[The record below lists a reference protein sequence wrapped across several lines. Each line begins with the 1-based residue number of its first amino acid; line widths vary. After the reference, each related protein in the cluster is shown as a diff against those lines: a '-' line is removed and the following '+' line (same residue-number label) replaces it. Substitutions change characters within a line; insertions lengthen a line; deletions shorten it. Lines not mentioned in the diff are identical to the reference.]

1 MTRARGSRSSPIQS
15 QQVKNRGQFFLML
28 GGQTVR
34 DVSPQREKHKRPIGS
49 GIINRLH
56 RIMITNWTKQIV
68 LCPPHQSS
76 HKDCLFSQTTH
87 ESVFASVQAH
97 PPCLCKCARVLTAS
111 AWCWWSRISDQWYF
125 ENDIWFLHWRWPYHP
140 WQWNNNHSLPS
151 NTADLV
157 WSWVVQFNPQSW
169 GFYKIIFICGDLV
182 GNVPD
187 MSYSLDLGMDRTFSG
202 TRSTTG
208 LLSPMSWACPCF
220 WVMSG
225 TWPPTTILSSK
236 ICVTK

>member
-1 MTRARGSRSSPIQS
+1 
-15 QQVKNRGQFFLML
+15 ML

-34 DVSPQREKHKRPIGS
+34 DVSPQREKHKRPLGLGS
-49 GIINRLH
+49 GVINRLH
-56 RIMITNWTKQIV
+56 RIMVNNNWTKQIV

-125 ENDIWFLHWRWPYHP
+125 ENDIWFLHWQWPYHP

-169 GFYKIIFICGDLV
+169 GFYKSLRLYIKYTKSTIVKKNTNLIKTNKNDQIFYKVWALQLIVEKHL
-182 GNVPD
+182 NLRFFLNFK
-187 MSYSLDLGMDRTFSG
+187 SFSQF
-202 TRSTTG
+202 
-208 LLSPMSWACPCF
+208 C
-220 WVMSG
+220 
-225 TWPPTTILSSK
+225 
-236 ICVTK
+236 